1 MNNNTI
7 TMTIDGNEI
16 SVDILFIFESL
27 RTNKKYVIYT
37 DNKNDLY
44 GNLNIYSSIYDDK
57 KLIDITDDA
66 DWTEIE
72 TFLEKH
78 IDGEKYD
85 ER

>member
-16 SVDILFIFESL
+16 SFDILFIFESL

>member
-1 MNNNTI
+1 MKNNTI

-16 SVDILFIFESL
+16 SFDILFIFESL